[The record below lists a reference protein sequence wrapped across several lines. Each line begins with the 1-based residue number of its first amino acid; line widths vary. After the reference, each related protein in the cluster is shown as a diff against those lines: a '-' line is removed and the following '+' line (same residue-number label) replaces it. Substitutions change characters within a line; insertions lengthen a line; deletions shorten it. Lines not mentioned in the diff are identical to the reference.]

1 MFITEFILLTAEI
14 LFLIYLIRKGKD
26 IAKEMRKLKLE
37 RRSVMNIKDM
47 LEEDFIRELEIRKN
61 KILDEFSDRL
71 YSYHLYREKIS
82 TTSK

>member
-1 MFITEFILLTAEI
+1 MFIAELILLTAEI

-37 RRSVMNIKDM
+37 RRSVMNIKDI
-47 LEEDFIRELEIRKN
+47 LEEDFIKELEIRKN

-71 YSYHLYREKIS
+71 YSYHLYKEKI
-82 TTSK
+82 

>member
-1 MFITEFILLTAEI
+1 MFIAEFILLPTEI
-14 LFLIYLIRKGKD
+14 LFLIYLIRKGKN
-26 IAKEMRKLKLE
+26 ISKEMRKLKLE

-71 YSYHLYREKIS
+71 YSYHLYREKI
-82 TTSK
+82 

>member
-1 MFITEFILLTAEI
+1 MFIAEFILLTAEI
-14 LFLIYLIRKGKD
+14 LFLIYLIRKGGD

-47 LEEDFIRELEIRKN
+47 LEEDFIKELEIRKN

-71 YSYHLYREKIS
+71 YSYHLYKGKI
-82 TTSK
+82 

>member
-1 MFITEFILLTAEI
+1 MFIAEFILLTAEI

-26 IAKEMRKLKLE
+26 ISKEMRKLKLE

-47 LEEDFIRELEIRKN
+47 LEEDFIKELEIRKN

-71 YSYHLYREKIS
+71 YSYHLYKEKI
-82 TTSK
+82 

>member
-1 MFITEFILLTAEI
+1 MEVSMFIAELILLTAEI

-37 RRSVMNIKDM
+37 RRSVMNIKDI
-47 LEEDFIRELEIRKN
+47 LEEDFIKELEIRKN

-71 YSYHLYREKIS
+71 YSYHLYKEKI
-82 TTSK
+82 

>member
-1 MFITEFILLTAEI
+1 MFIAELILLTAEI

-37 RRSVMNIKDM
+37 RRSVMNIKDI
-47 LEEDFIRELEIRKN
+47 LEEDFIKELEIRKN

-71 YSYHLYREKIS
+71 YSYHLYKES
-82 TTSK
+82 Q

>member
-1 MFITEFILLTAEI
+1 MFIAEFILLTAEI

-37 RRSVMNIKDM
+37 RRSVMNIKDI
-47 LEEDFIRELEIRKN
+47 LEEDFIKELEIRKN

-71 YSYHLYREKIS
+71 YSYHLYKEKI
-82 TTSK
+82 